1 MKVYCLVLVA
11 IFYMASISSLA
22 QQESS
27 SRSSA
32 APAGERR
39 NDTIH
44 LAGSKNL
51 VFLSDSVLRPSLT
64 ARETSTLSTQAST
77 TGLPT
82 IWFGGGTIVGTLP
95 TDPSIT
101 VIPVD
106 IVPVVLH
113 ITQGG
118 VFYSFDPTQA
128 DSGCLPPSST
138 ALSLFNDSPFF
149 HALHIS
155 MNGVDEGV
163 TQYLDAFQR
172 GELAYADPNHRTY
185 LSQKFLPALTLTL
198 SVPEGGASGLATV
211 RNVLGQC
218 GSSGSTNPQNKQA
231 LIDSQTL
238 DSLVRNYMSAHGIPA
253 SELAFFLLYNSAIS
267 TPGTC
272 CVFGYHGSTD
282 GTISLPGH
290 TYVVADFEGR
300 NETIGRGLADV
311 SIITHELAE
320 WANDPS
326 GQNPAS
332 WGNIGQEVGCQ
343 NTLEVGDPL
352 TGTLAPSI
360 ALDGFTYHFQE
371 LAFLS
376 WFVGDSPSQ
385 GIGGK
390 YSSNGTF
397 SGYAQ
402 PCPPGGTF

>member
-1 MKVYCLVLVA
+1 MKSPNLVL
-11 IFYMASISSLA
+11 IGIITTISVTVMA
-22 QQESS
+22 QQGCSAEVSTTTGNVS
-27 SRSSA
+27 NSRETTVL
-32 APAGERR
+32 P
-39 NDTIH
+39 
-44 LAGSKNL
+44 
-51 VFLSDSVLRPSLT
+51 DSVLHNTLAT
-64 ARETSTLSTQAST
+64 HQASTLSIQAST
-77 TGLPT
+77 SITGLPT

-95 TDPSIT
+95 TDPTIT

-106 IVPVVLH
+106 IIPIVLN
-113 ITQGG
+113 ITQGE
-118 VFYSFDPTQA
+118 VFYSFDPTQG

-138 ALSLFNDSPFF
+138 ALSLFSNSPFF
-149 HALHIS
+149 GALHIS
-155 MNGVDEGV
+155 MNGVSLGI

-172 GELAYADPNHRTY
+172 AELAYADPNHRTY
-185 LSQKFLPALTLTL
+185 LSPRNFPTLTISL
-198 SVPEGGASGLATV
+198 SVPEGGGDLATV

-218 GSSGSTNPQNKQA
+218 GSSGSVNPQDKQV
-231 LIDSQTL
+231 LIDSQFL
-238 DSLVRNYMSAHGIPA
+238 DGIVRNYIGVRGIPP

-267 TPGTC
+267 TPNTC
-272 CVFGYHGSTD
+272 CVYGYHGSTD
-282 GTISLPGH
+282 GTLSLPGH

-300 NETIGRGLADV
+300 NGTIASSLADV

-326 GQNPAS
+326 GQNPAL
-332 WGNIGQEVGCQ
+332 WGNIGQVSGCQ

-360 ALDGFTYHFQE
+360 TLNGFTYHFQE

-376 WFVGDSPSQ
+376 WFVGDHPSQ
-385 GIGGK
+385 GVGGK